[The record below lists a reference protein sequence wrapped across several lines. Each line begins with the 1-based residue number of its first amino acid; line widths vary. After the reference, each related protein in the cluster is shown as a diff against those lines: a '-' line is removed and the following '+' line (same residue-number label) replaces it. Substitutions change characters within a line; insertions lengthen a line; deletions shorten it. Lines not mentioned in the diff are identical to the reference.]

1 MAVATGTAIGL
12 GALGLNAAGMGYN
25 AYSQDKAAKAQN
37 EQQQAL
43 LQAAAGMRQYGPS
56 AVEQMLLG
64 LYGKQGQGS
73 GSAWQPSSI
82 DMGALTGGGGFN
94 MGQDAL
100 MQMLR
105 AGPQSNLDK
114 SLNSILSGGGNPF
127 DTSKMFDALGVVD
140 RRNTNQQVADLR
152 GGAGG
157 LGERFGSAMMG
168 AETALR
174 QNVSSDI
181 NSRNAQIQ
189 AGSHESAQ
197 ARMLQAAA
205 QLAGRDEFYAG
216 LGSNIRQGGLDFG
229 QLMMQANNSQNAAGA
244 QARSMGQQEN
254 AFGAQLLQML
264 LGAEQNRNAFNLSTL
279 GLGAGMQVAQPGYGY
294 GNAASDLGQMMMF
307 LQMMGGMGG
316 TSSGGKK

>member
-1 MAVATGTAIGL
+1 MAVATGTALAL
-12 GALGLNAAGMGYN
+12 GALGLQGAGMGYN
-25 AYSQDKAAKAQN
+25 AYQQNQAAKDQN
-37 EQQQAL
+37 AQQQAL

-56 AVEQMLLG
+56 GVEQMLLG
-64 LYGKQGQGS
+64 LFNQQGQGR
-73 GSAWQPSSI
+73 GSAWQPTNIDMSSI
-82 DMGALTGGGGFN
+82 AGSGGFN

-127 DTSKMFDALGVVD
+127 DTSKMFDALGMVD

-216 LGSNIRQGGLDFG
+216 LGSNIRQGGLDLG
-229 QLMMQANNSQNAAGA
+229 QLMLQANNSQNAAGA
-244 QARSMGQQEN
+244 QARSMNQQDN

-279 GLGAGMQVAQPGYGY
+279 GLGAGMMPVQPGYGF
-294 GNAASDLGQMMMF
+294 GNAMSDFGQMMMF
-307 LQMMGGMGG
+307 MQEMNRRRDGGY
-316 TSSGGKK
+316 